1 MFKIVKRT
9 DISSEKAVLIR
20 IIAVILA
27 LLASAIFFLLLGHNP
42 IDVYTT
48 MISGAFGSL
57 YRFKDT
63 IVIAI
68 PLIIASLGIMIAFK
82 MKFWNIG
89 AEGQILMGA
98 FLASFI
104 AFTFGDLPKV
114 ALLPLMMLAGVIGGG
129 LWAFIAAYLKVKF
142 NTNETIT
149 TLMLNYIAIQWI
161 TFLQYGPWRDPD
173 LLGFPMIASFSE
185 NAILP
190 KVLGIHVGWIIALI
204 LVVIMYFFMNHSKK
218 GYEISVVGE
227 SIDTARYAGMNV
239 KGIILSAIFLSG
251 GICGLAGM
259 IQASAVDHT
268 LSVSVSAGYGF
279 TAIITTWLA
288 GLKTRNIVPVAI
300 LFAALIK
307 GGSFIQI
314 ALMIPQSIAEVLQGL
329 ILFFVLGS
337 QFFIN
342 YKLVKKDS
350 KVKEVL

>member
-1 MFKIVKRT
+1 MFKLVKRT
-9 DISSEKAVLIR
+9 DISGKKAVSIR

-27 LLASAIFFLLLGHNP
+27 LLTSAILFLLLGHNP
-42 IDVYTT
+42 IEVYIS

-68 PLIIASLGIMIAFK
+68 PLIIASLGLMVAFK

-104 AFTFGDLPKV
+104 ALNFGDLPIGI
-114 ALLPLMMLAGVIGGG
+114 LLPLMMIAGVIGGG
-129 LWAFIAAYLKVKF
+129 LWALIAAYLKIKF

-161 TFLQYGPWRDPD
+161 TFLQYGPWRDPAS
-173 LLGFPMIASFSE
+173 LGFPKIATFSE
-185 NAILP
+185 NAVLP
-190 KVLGIHVGWIIALI
+190 KVLGIHAGWIIAII
-204 LVVIMYFFMNHSKK
+204 LVIIMYFFMNRSKR

-239 KGIILSAIFLSG
+239 KRIILSAIFLSG

-259 IQASAVDHT
+259 IQASAVDQT
-268 LSVSVSAGYGF
+268 LSVAVSAGYGF
-279 TAIITTWLA
+279 TAIITTWLS
-288 GLKTRNIVPVAI
+288 GLKARTIVPVAI

-314 ALMIPQSIAEVLQGL
+314 ALTIPQSVADVLQGL

-342 YKLVKKDS
+342 YKLVKKDF
-350 KVKEVL
+350 KAKEVL